1 VRRLVEG
8 LPAFLLIVAPFLIG
22 LRAINLLGDVYG
34 THGDLHPLLGSEALF
49 WSIPVLSLLA
59 SVAAWNHVWRHGETV
74 GRAPARVLGAALA
87 GTGAW
92 WMALFLWRIVM
103 GLAASA
109 PDSAGPSAHYQLRVG
124 LLFGVPAAFASVVC
138 AAILSRRA
146 PKGNQPWGPGLV
158 ALGLTALVL
167 LTPVELTL
175 ARRDLSS
182 ALRRLHRGGEDPNL
196 VWHVCAACSVV
207 ARWPAV
213 LDAVVPDLE
222 KLLREDPGRATEVW
236 GALSCFD
243 LKERPAARKAL
254 SAMATSSQVPAQ
266 VRAVAV
272 EASGL
277 DDEERLRTLLRDE
290 SPEVRRAVVELIKKK
305 VQANESSR
313 RGSDETGAARP
324 GDPRLEAAAGVALQ
338 MARGDPDPV
347 VRGPALLLLGRLGDG
362 EAYAEAASLARVV
375 DGPTCTRS
383 FAPDPAFGSEDAGYD
398 YVLEAVIANPGC
410 GEIAQAAQGMRAT
423 RAQARSARHMLTARK
438 EVCGLVAQTNQAL
451 ELVSRLAR
459 EDPLAAR
466 QLVANLW
473 CPGSR
478 QLLAEVARARDVP
491 AEVRLS
497 ASYQIV
503 ASQDLLLS
511 FLGDPDPGLRRH
523 AIDSLIEAY
532 ALPFQARGPDRVLPA
547 EERRGLW
554 ALQALREQ
562 GLKDPLE
569 ENGRA
574 LCAGLERSFPPHEE
588 EVVRLKGTIHDQCRS
603 MGLLQ

>member
-59 SVAAWNHVWRHGETV
+59 SVAAWNYVWRHGETV
-74 GRAPARVLGAALA
+74 GSAPARVLGTALA

-92 WMALFLWRIVM
+92 WVALFFWRIVM

-109 PDSAGPSAHYQLRVG
+109 PDSAGPSAQYQLRVG
-124 LLFGVPAAFASVVC
+124 LLFGVPVAFASVIC

-182 ALRRLHRGGEDPNL
+182 AVRRLHRGGEDPNL
-196 VWHVCAACSVV
+196 VRHVCAACSVV

-213 LDAVVPDLE
+213 LDGVVPDLE

-236 GALSCFD
+236 GALTCFS
-243 LKERPAARKAL
+243 LKERPAARKAM
-254 SAMATSSQVPAQ
+254 SAMATSSEVPAQ

-290 SPEVRRAVVELIKKK
+290 SPQVRRAVVELIKKK
-305 VQANESSR
+305 VQPTESSR
-313 RGSDETGAARP
+313 QGSDEIGVAPP
-324 GDPRLEAAAGVALQ
+324 GEPRLEAGAGVALQ
-338 MARGDPDPV
+338 IARGDPDPV

-362 EAYAEAASLARVV
+362 KAYAEAASLARVV
-375 DGPTCTRS
+375 DGPTCTRA
-383 FAPDPAFGSEDAGYD
+383 FAPDPALGSEDAGYD
-398 YVLEAVIANPGC
+398 HVLEAVVANSNC
-410 GEIAQAAQGMRAT
+410 SEISERARGVLRVRVEVT
-423 RAQARSARHMLTARK
+423 SRRHVVTARD
-438 EVCGLVAQTNQAL
+438 EICHAVTHTDEAL
-451 ELVSRLAR
+451 AVVRRLAR
-459 EDPLAAR
+459 ESLDAAR
-466 QLVANLW
+466 GLVANLN
-473 CPGSR
+473 CPGSQQVLR
-478 QLLAEVARARDVP
+478 EVSRAIDLP
-491 AEVRLS
+491 PGVRLA
-497 ASYQIV
+497 ASRG
-503 ASQDLLLS
+503 AGPSGDLLLL
-511 FLGDPDPGLRRH
+511 FLEDNDAGLRRH
-523 AIDSLIEAY
+523 AIDSLVWDYSIHHGNTS
-532 ALPFQARGPDRVLPA
+532 Q
-547 EERRGLW
+547 ERAGLW
-554 ALQALREQ
+554 ALHALQER
-562 GLKDPLE
+562 GLKDPIE
-569 ENGRA
+569 ANRRV
-574 LCAGLERSFPPHEE
+574 LCIGLERSLVPHEDE
-588 EVVRLKGTIHDQCRS
+588 LVRLKASIHDQCQT
-603 MGLLQ
+603 MGLLQEPPP